1 MTELTIIMLI
11 AVILLGLTLV
21 ALGYVIFLLAFE
33 NRERRHRYESYSMG
47 GDDDIAR
54 SFIAY
59 GFLVEIALGLC
70 FGVTGLYLMYGA
82 IMLIGVEI

>member
-1 MTELTIIMLI
+1 MIDEI
-11 AVILLGLTLV
+11 AMIAFILLGLTLV

-70 FGVTGLYLMYGA
+70 FGVTGLYLMLGG
-82 IMLIGVEI
+82 MSLLPS

>member
-1 MTELTIIMLI
+1 MIDEI
-11 AVILLGLTLV
+11 AMIAFILLGLTLV

-54 SFIAY
+54 SFIAH

-70 FGVTGLYLMYGA
+70 FGVTGLYLMLGG
-82 IMLIGVEI
+82 MTVLLS